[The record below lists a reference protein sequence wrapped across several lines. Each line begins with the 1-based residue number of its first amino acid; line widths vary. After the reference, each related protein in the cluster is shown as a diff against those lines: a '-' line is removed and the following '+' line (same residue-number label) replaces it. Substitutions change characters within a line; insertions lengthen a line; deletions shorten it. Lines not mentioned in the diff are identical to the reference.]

1 MWRIKKKKAILE
13 FLFAHTCAHD
23 CIPNI
28 ECVGGPL
35 QIMYRAMS
43 STAVSVQFWRDPVRI
58 TELTS

>member
-13 FLFAHTCAHD
+13 FLFAHACAHD

-35 QIMYRAMS
+35 QIMYRAMGM
-43 STAVSVQFWRDPVRI
+43 T
-58 TELTS
+58 